1 MVDIILSAKQM
12 KPAVVHTNQF
22 EDGVYKLRFTID
34 NYMQN
39 DGKLDLR
46 NFKAYAVT
54 SIMGHIDITEIPY
67 TVSGQS
73 MILTWDVTSWTL
85 KEDGVIQYQIRFSE
99 SAEDGTA
106 VWYSYKGI
114 LVNRL
119 SIPADDHVSA
129 NYPTLLK
136 QWIDR
141 MQQLSSVIEGGES
154 IFYMPVGEPLDV
166 LSRVAGKLYYQI
178 ENASTYEGHFED
190 HLGNRI
196 GDFNA
201 HYVTNADMN
210 TMLESGEYICG
221 GTLTNMPVSSTYCMV
236 RVTDSASTNRII
248 QEVYVP
254 ANDNTV
260 RAFVRAG
267 TGSGATPF
275 GAWNELA
282 TVGYVDAMV
291 QAKDF
296 EIKSL
301 MAMEQHGL
309 TDLYIDTFED
319 ISSLNTVPGG
329 YDTNLNQFNIT
340 STGDMIF
347 TVKKASNAFT
357 KFWVSVDY
365 ANVSSGSVTP
375 QVSVDSGSSWITLAN
390 NALTTVTSA
399 TNFIVKLKFSG
410 SLTLKN
416 VAFGLK

>member
-1 MVDIILSAKQM
+1 MVDITLSDKQM

-22 EDGVYKLRFTID
+22 EDGVNRLRFTIA
-34 NYMQN
+34 NYMQ
-39 DGKLDLR
+39 GTIDLR
-46 NFKAYAVT
+46 KYKAYAVT
-54 SIMGHIDITEIPY
+54 SINGHMDITEIPY
-67 TVSGQS
+67 TVSGQT

-141 MQQLSSVIEGGES
+141 MQQLSSALETGDS
-154 IFYMPVGEPLDV
+154 IFYMPVGQPIDLTAR
-166 LSRVAGKLYYQI
+166 LSGKLYYQI
-178 ENASTYEGHFED
+178 EDATTNEGHFED

-196 GDFNA
+196 GEFNA
-201 HYVTNADMN
+201 KYRTNADMN

-254 ANDNTV
+254 GNDNTV

-275 GAWNELA
+275 GAWSELA
-282 TVGYVDAMV
+282 TVGYVDAML
-291 QAKDF
+291 QDKDF

-319 ISSLNTVPGG
+319 ISSLNTVQGG
-329 YDTNLNQFNIT
+329 YDSRLQQFNIT
-340 STGDMIF
+340 ASGDMIF
-347 TVKKASNAFT
+347 TVKKTSNAFT
-357 KFWVSVDY
+357 QFWISVDY
-365 ANVSSGSVTP
+365 ANVSSGSITP